1 MADFVAD
8 TAVRGGGGRY
18 QAALSADWEVWGPLG
33 GYVAAIALRA
43 IGTECPGM
51 RPASISCQFLAAAA
65 FAETDVEVVALRAG
79 KRSRALHVRMIQ
91 EGRPVH
97 AATGWVVDAGIPGLE
112 HDHAVMPDVPAA
124 SELRSY
130 AELADNFEEW
140 FPVWHRAIDGR
151 PIAWRDEP
159 QPPRWHAWLRLQQ
172 TPPLD
177 DPFLDAARSLMWID
191 LMMWNAAVQPHLPWP
206 LAYVAPNLDVSAI
219 FHARA
224 AEDEWLLCDSDAL
237 VARDGLVGCSGR
249 VWSPSGRLIASGSSC
264 LFCRPNLRYEQDL
277 ERRRRWDAK
286 QQRGGR

>member
-1 MADFVAD
+1 
-8 TAVRGGGGRY
+8 
-18 QAALSADWEVWGPLG
+18 
-33 GYVAAIALRA
+33 
-43 IGTECPGM
+43 
-51 RPASISCQFLAAAA
+51 
-65 FAETDVEVVALRAG
+65 
-79 KRSRALHVRMIQ
+79 
-91 EGRPVH
+91 
-97 AATGWVVDAGIPGLE
+97 
-112 HDHAVMPDVPAA
+112 MPDVPAA

-177 DPFLDAARSLMWID
+177 DPFLDAARSLMWMD
-191 LMMWNAAVQPHLPWP
+191 LMMWNAALQPHLPWP

-224 AEDEWLLCDSDAL
+224 AEDEWLLCDSDAP

>member
-1 MADFVAD
+1 
-8 TAVRGGGGRY
+8 
-18 QAALSADWEVWGPLG
+18 
-33 GYVAAIALRA
+33 VAAIALRA
-43 IGTECPGM
+43 IGAECPGL
-51 RPASISCQFLAAAA
+51 RPASISCQFLATAA
-65 FAETDVEVVALRAG
+65 FGETDVEVVTLGAG

-97 AATGWVVDAGIPGLE
+97 AATGWVVDAGMPGLE
-112 HDHAVMPDVPAA
+112 HDHAVMPDVPSA
-124 SELRSY
+124 SQLRSY
-130 AELADNFEEW
+130 AELADNFAEW

-151 PIAWRDEP
+151 PIAWQDEP
-159 QPPRWHAWLRLQQ
+159 QPPRWHAWLRLQK

-177 DPFLDAARSLMWID
+177 DPFLDAARSLMWMD
-191 LMMWNAAVQPHLPWP
+191 LMMWNAALQPHLPWP

-224 AEDEWLLCDSDAL
+224 DDDEWLLCDSDAP

-277 ERRRRWDAK
+277 ERRRRWDAE
-286 QQRGGR
+286 QRRGGR